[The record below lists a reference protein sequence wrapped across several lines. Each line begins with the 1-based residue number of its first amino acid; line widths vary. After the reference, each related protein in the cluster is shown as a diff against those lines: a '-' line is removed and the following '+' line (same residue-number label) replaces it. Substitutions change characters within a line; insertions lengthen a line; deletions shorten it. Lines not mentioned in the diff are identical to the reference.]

1 MNRKPSLFSRL
12 MTGLIFLFLYAPIFV
27 LIIFSFNNSKSRS
40 VWAGFTLDWYDKL
53 FHDQMILD
61 ALYTTLAVSVLA
73 AVIATVAGTFAAIG
87 FYNMKKRWRTPLMT
101 VNNIPMVNAEIV
113 TGVSLCLFFVAF
125 FNLWGDFAHWVNGAF
140 GLQLPEQLYLGFGT
154 MLIAHITFNIPYVI
168 LSIMPKLRQTDR
180 HLYEAAL
187 DLGCHPFPAF
197 LRVVMPQILPGV
209 VTGALMAF
217 TMSLDDFV
225 ISLFTSGSQ
234 AQNLSVTIYAM
245 VKRRVTP
252 EINALSTL
260 MFGAIL
266 LLLIL
271 VNVAQI
277 RGQPK
282 ARPAR

>member
-1 MNRKPSLFSRL
+1 M
-12 MTGLIFLFLYAPIFV
+12 
-27 LIIFSFNNSKSRS
+27 
-40 VWAGFTLDWYDKL
+40 
-53 FHDQMILD
+53 
-61 ALYTTLAVSVLA
+61 
-73 AVIATVAGTFAAIG
+73 
-87 FYNMKKRWRTPLMT
+87 
-101 VNNIPMVNAEIV
+101 
-113 TGVSLCLFFVAF
+113 
-125 FNLWGDFAHWVNGAF
+125 
-140 GLQLPEQLYLGFGT
+140 
-154 MLIAHITFNIPYVI
+154 
-168 LSIMPKLRQTDR
+168 
-180 HLYEAAL
+180 
-187 DLGCHPFPAF
+187 
-197 LRVVMPQILPGV
+197 